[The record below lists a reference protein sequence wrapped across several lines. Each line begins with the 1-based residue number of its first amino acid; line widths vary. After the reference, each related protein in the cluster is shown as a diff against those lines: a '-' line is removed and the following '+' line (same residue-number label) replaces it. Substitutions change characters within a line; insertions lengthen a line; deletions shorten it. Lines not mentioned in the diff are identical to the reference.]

1 MLLSVFTY
9 FANQSLLTD
18 LRISQA
24 TATVDS
30 GLLLMAVMG
39 LLLPAVLHGT
49 DTEINKGESE
59 LDLSRFSSCVMLV
72 AYTSYIFYQLR
83 REESPIIEADEVGS
97 FFLFAEF
104 QGKKGKKD
112 I

>member
-1 MLLSVFTY
+1 
-9 FANQSLLTD
+9 
-18 LRISQA
+18 
-24 TATVDS
+24 
-30 GLLLMAVMG
+30 MAVMG

-104 QGKKGKKD
+104 QG
-112 I
+112 